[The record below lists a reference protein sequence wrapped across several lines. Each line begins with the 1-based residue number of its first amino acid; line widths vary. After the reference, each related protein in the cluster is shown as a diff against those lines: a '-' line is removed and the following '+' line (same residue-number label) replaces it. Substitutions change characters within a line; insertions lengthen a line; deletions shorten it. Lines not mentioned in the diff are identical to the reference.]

1 MKTLTGVNEGMGGVM
16 ADIQQGAVVT
26 VAADVII
33 NGVPAFARGEQVT
46 IQQVAPNAQRP
57 EYKYTVYSAKVG
69 KWYQLRDADVLPPA
83 PAAQPGAY
91 APPPIAPQQQAPGV
105 APQYAPQAGAPRAA
119 GTMDFASLEGSD
131 WLVGIG
137 GIVMLIASFIWFF
150 GYGVLW
156 PVLGIA
162 AIVLVILDKLAKIPA
177 IADLP
182 FLSWIYIGIG
192 GLGALLAILRIIQTL
207 SYKVTLLSWWV
218 VLILEL
224 AAGAGILLG
233 GIMKLREGM

>member
-1 MKTLTGVNEGMGGVM
+1 M
-16 ADIQQGAVVT
+16 ADFQQGAVVT

-33 NGVPAFARGEQVT
+33 NGVPAFTRGEQVT
-46 IQQVAPNAQRP
+46 IGQVALNPERP
-57 EYKYTVYSAKVG
+57 EYKYTVYSARLSQ
-69 KWYQLRDADVLPPA
+69 WYQLRDQDVLAPPQ
-83 PAAQPGAY
+83 AAQPGAY
-91 APPPIAPQQQAPGV
+91 AAPPGQPPQQAPG
-105 APQYAPQAGAPRAA
+105 APPQYGRPMGAKPAG
-119 GTMDFASLEGSD
+119 GGLDFSALESSD
-131 WLVGIG
+131 WLIAIG

-162 AIVLVILDKLAKIPA
+162 AVVLVVLEKLVAVPA

-192 GLGALLAILRIIQTL
+192 GLGGLLALLRILQTL
-207 SYKVTLLSWWV
+207 SFRVTLASWWV

-224 AAGAGILLG
+224 AAAAAIVFG
-233 GIMKLREGM
+233 GIMRLREGV